1 MAFHFGVMPW
11 STYRLAS
18 LENPYELVVWQRL
31 YPCVADE
38 QADAG
43 IEDRSW
49 NTCSGGALSSV
60 RCICKAELFSLMPC
74 DVKVTGVTSS
84 C

>member
-38 QADAG
+38 QADGQMQALRTGAG
-43 IEDRSW
+43 IPAVE
-49 NTCSGGALSSV
+49 GL
-60 RCICKAELFSLMPC
+60 
-74 DVKVTGVTSS
+74 
-84 C
+84 